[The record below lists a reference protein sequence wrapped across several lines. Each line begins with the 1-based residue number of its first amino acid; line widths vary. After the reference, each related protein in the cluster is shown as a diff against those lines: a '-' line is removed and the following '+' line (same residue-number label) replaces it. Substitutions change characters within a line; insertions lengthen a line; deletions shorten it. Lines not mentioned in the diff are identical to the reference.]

1 MAVERN
7 TQQTDSGQ
15 ERDIHPLAAFHGVAF
30 VHTPD
35 DACSQ
40 NNHVNDDTRIK
51 WQAEVVDKQQ
61 LKPSAYLHN
70 TRYDAIQYDSYQNH
84 GTSQGYQTAFQV
96 GIGVFLVIIYQYDGR
111 NTQ

>member
-1 MAVERN
+1 MSVERN

-30 VHTPD
+30 VYTPD

-61 LKPSAYLHN
+61 LKPSAYFHD
-70 TRYDAIQYDSYQNH
+70 TRHDAIQYDSYQNH

-96 GIGVFLVIIYQYDGR
+96 GVGVFLVIIYQYDGR
-111 NTQ
+111 NTK